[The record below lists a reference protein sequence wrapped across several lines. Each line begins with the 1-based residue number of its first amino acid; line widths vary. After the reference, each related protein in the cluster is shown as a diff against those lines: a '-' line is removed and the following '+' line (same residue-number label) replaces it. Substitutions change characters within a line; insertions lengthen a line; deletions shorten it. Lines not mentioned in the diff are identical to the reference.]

1 MPLPSLLSLYDESAL
16 TIISN
21 PFPIL
26 FEISLLEFDKIE
38 DYDDDDT
45 ALSRSLLIVFDNSSD
60 LSRYSAP

>member
-38 DYDDDDT
+38 DDDDA
-45 ALSRSLLIVFDNSSD
+45 ALSRSLLIVFYNSSD